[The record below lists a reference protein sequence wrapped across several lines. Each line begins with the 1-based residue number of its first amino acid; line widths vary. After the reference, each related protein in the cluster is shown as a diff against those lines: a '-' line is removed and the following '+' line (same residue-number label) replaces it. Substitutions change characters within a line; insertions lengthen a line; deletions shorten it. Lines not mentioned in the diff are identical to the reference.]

1 MTTSREY
8 ELLLS
13 SISHEIRNPVTL
25 INSYLQLMGTL
36 HPEVKSFQQWEPIQS
51 EMEYLKQLLARIS
64 AYHNCARLH
73 PEATDMNQ
81 WMGGYADSAKVMVK
95 SLTDAVFFYQP
106 CGVLPIISV
115 DRSGLR
121 QVLDNLIRN
130 SGEAVSGSGSITLS
144 AVLQESRFC
153 IQIKDTGPGI
163 PNEYMDTLFDPFTTH
178 KSGGSGLGLAIAKRI
193 TEAHGGTLTVISS
206 PGCGAEFTV
215 SLPV

>member
-1 MTTSREY
+1 MTTSQEY

-64 AYHNCARLH
+64 AYRGCALLH
-73 PEATDMNQ
+73 PEATDMNR
-81 WMGGYADSAKVMVK
+81 WLAGYADSAKVMVK
-95 SLTDAVFFYQP
+95 SLTDAVFLYQP
-106 CGVLPIISV
+106 CGVLPVIPA
-115 DRSGLR
+115 DGSGLR
-121 QVLDNLIRN
+121 QILDNLIRN
-130 SGEAVSGSGSITLS
+130 SAEAVSASGSITLS
-144 AVLQESRFC
+144 ACLREGSFC
-153 IQIKDTGPGI
+153 IRVKDTGPGI
-163 PNEYMDTLFDPFTTH
+163 PAEYMDTLFEPFSSH
-178 KSGGSGLGLAIAKRI
+178 KSGGTGLGLAIAKRV